1 MADWS
6 LLGNFLEEV
15 QEHSTSI
22 GKVWLTILFI
32 FRILVLGTAAES
44 SWGDE
49 QEDFDCDTEQPGC
62 ENVCYDQA
70 FPIAHIRYWVLQIVF
85 VSTPSLIYMGHAM
98 HIVRREEKKRSREEE
113 RGEGGGREEDPG
125 GGEGGGGEKQ
135 GRKGAKDEGKEKTE
149 APLMGQVRLKG
160 ALLQTYI
167 LSILIRSIM
176 ETHREKCLHSVYVG
190 CVSGLSGPQCPR
202 TASPGMETR
211 LQLISTLPM
220 GSTVVHTINSEPHT
234 VVCREYEASVSQV
247 FMLKTV
253 SNSCRR
259 FILSRKADTPANASL
274 DRQLSLSPPP
284 PSTPPPD
291 FSHCVTGSSHFM
303 PLPFPNTHRLANQQ
317 NSDNM
322 ATEKHKMAA
331 CVEDDNLLK
340 MSCYSPG
347 WQKTDNSQIQ
357 DDKYLRNNVSCYS
370 PGSRE
375 ISCPQI
381 QNGGPD
387 RPMLCENGGLCQKDK
402 RRFSKTSGTS
412 SRTRAD
418 DLAV

>member
-49 QEDFDCDTEQPGC
+49 QEDFTCDTDQPGC
-62 ENVCYDQA
+62 ENVCYDRA

-98 HIVRREEKKRSREEE
+98 HTVRREEKRRSRREEE
-113 RGEGGGREEDPG
+113 GGEEGGGREEDPG
-125 GGEGGGGEKQ
+125 GGGGGGGGEKPE
-135 GRKGAKDEGKEKTE
+135 RKGQKEGGGEKGDGSS
-149 APLMGQVRLKG
+149 AGRIRLKG
-160 ALLQTYI
+160 ALLRTYI

-176 ETHREKCLHSVYVG
+176 EVVFLCLQYFLYGIFLHSLYI
-190 CVSGLSGPQCPR
+190 CR
-202 TASPGMETR
+202 
-211 LQLISTLPM
+211 TLPC
-220 GSTVVHTINSEPHT
+220 PHP
-234 VVCREYEASVSQV
+234 VNCFVSRPTEKNVFIV
-247 FMLKTV
+247 FMLTV
-253 SNSCRR
+253 SAVSLALSVLELQHLAWRHCCRR
-259 FILSRKADTPANASL
+259 MFTKGKAVSPSDAPLA
-274 DRQLSLSPPP
+274 RQLSISPPP

-291 FSHCVTGSSHFM
+291 FSQCVIGSTHFL
-303 PLPFPNTHRLANQQ
+303 PLPFPNHRLASQQ
-317 NSDNM
+317 NSENM
-322 ATEKHKMAA
+322 AAERHKMAA
-331 CVEDDNLLK
+331 SVEENFLQA
-340 MSCYSPG
+340 SCYKPG
-347 WQKTDNSQIQ
+347 GQEAGYSQIQ
-357 DDKYLRNNVSCYS
+357 NGGYLRSETDCYS

-375 ISCPQI
+375 AGCPQI
-381 QNGGPD
+381 QNGGPGGLV
-387 RPMLCENGGLCQKDK
+387 LCQNGGLFLKDK

-412 SRTRAD
+412 SRTRTD

>member
-15 QEHSTSI
+15 QEHSTSV

-62 ENVCYDQA
+62 ENVCYDRA

-98 HIVRREEKKRSREEE
+98 HTVRREEKRRSREE
-113 RGEGGGREEDPG
+113 EGGGREEDPG
-125 GGEGGGGEKQ
+125 GGEGTEEQGGKGEKD
-135 GRKGAKDEGKEKTE
+135 RGKEKREGPFT
-149 APLMGQVRLKG
+149 GRVRLRG
-160 ALLQTYI
+160 ALLQTYV

-176 ETHREKCLHSVYVG
+176 EVVFLCLQYFLYGIFLNPLYVCKAWPCPHQVNCYVSRPTEKNVF
-190 CVSGLSGPQCPR
+190 
-202 TASPGMETR
+202 
-211 LQLISTLPM
+211 I
-220 GSTVVHTINSEPHT
+220 
-234 VVCREYEASVSQV
+234 V
-247 FMLKTV
+247 FMLAV
-253 SNSCRR
+253 SVVSLVLSVLELHHLAWRHCCRR
-259 FILSRKADTPANASL
+259 FFLTKKAVAPAKAPL
-274 DRQLSLSPPP
+274 ARQLSLSPPP

-291 FSHCVTGSSHFM
+291 FSQCVIGSSHFL
-303 PLPFPNTHRLANQQ
+303 PLPFPNHRLANQQ
-317 NSDNM
+317 NSENM
-322 ATEKHKMAA
+322 ATEKHNMAA
-331 CVEDDNLLK
+331 AVEEVNPHQ

-347 WQKTDNSQIQ
+347 WQETSDNQIQ
-357 DDKYLRNNVSCYS
+357 DGRYLKTDTNCHT
-370 PGSRE
+370 PGNKE
-375 ISCPQI
+375 INCPQI
-381 QNGGPD
+381 QNGAADGLLLFP
-387 RPMLCENGGLCQKDK
+387 NGGLCQKDK

-418 DLAV
+418 DLSV